1 MSEALRIGTRRSALA
16 LWQAEHV
23 AARIR
28 ALDGA
33 PAVELVHIET
43 EGDRIQDVALSQL
56 PGKAFFTKELEE
68 AILDGRVDMAVHS
81 LKDVETAPPA
91 GLELAAVLDRE
102 DPRDALAAR
111 PGLTLE
117 SLPEG
122 ARIGTSS
129 LRRRAFIGR
138 WRPDLDVVD
147 LRGNVP
153 TRLRRLDD
161 GDYDAIVLA
170 AAGLIRLGR
179 ADRITAH
186 FPFEVMLP
194 AVSQGAVT
202 VQIRSGDEHVER
214 WVRPLDHPETRGATS
229 AERALLREVEGGCQ
243 VPLGAHATI
252 RGDRIRID
260 AAIASLDGGRAVAGG
275 IDGAVADGVDLGRRL
290 ADDLLA
296 RGGRELMDEIRRA
309 LGDDG
314 DVGGT
319 DR

>member
-1 MSEALRIGTRRSALA
+1 VSEALRIGTRRSALA

-91 GLELAAVLDRE
+91 GLELAAVLERE
-102 DPRDALAAR
+102 DPRDALAAG
-111 PGLTLE
+111 PGLTLD

-179 ADRITAH
+179 ADRITDH

-202 VQIRSGDEHVER
+202 VQIRSGDARVER
-214 WVRPLDHPETRGATS
+214 WVRPLDHPGTRGATA

-252 RGDRIRID
+252 HADRIRID
-260 AAIASLDGGRAVAGG
+260 AAIASLDGGRAVAGS

-290 ADDLLA
+290 ADDLLQ